1 MAVSVVACLKNEVFT
16 SESGQLE
23 INIHSFAITEAGMLR
38 SFFGAFGGDG
48 QEGDR
53 ESGEEGLQ
61 PDQQSEERLQQQ
73 QAQNDRFAQE
83 TGGQALK
90 AIWDTS
96 KQQATNAAPG
106 DTSSRGSS
114 TETQAAGAQTG
125 RQGESSSQSD
135 RKTGL
140 DEETPEERH
149 ERQRLEGRI
158 NVAKAKRAEQ
168 KLETIADAV
177 EYCRELVDVQLERAR
192 DQKAPMNQA
201 IYGDS
206 HARKAITTLLPDQ
219 FIRQLFLNLVQ
230 NRNNW
235 PRIRPLFG
243 VPPYNFLR
251 PEDAGLIRAGGLAA
265 GRTNMTYEKVNETAA
280 YAQFGSGHLVDDYF
294 REYRVVTTREPSDND
309 LLPCDIERVPPQGA
323 LYMNVRVPKRSK
335 EEKLALLK
343 DISKRRAVLF
353 PAVGEV
359 LTVNYSTGL
368 QSVWGSKANSR
379 LDTKVVVK
387 SMIPRSSTGATAAV
401 VAVKVS

>member
-1 MAVSVVACLKNEVFT
+1 
-16 SESGQLE
+16 
-23 INIHSFAITEAGMLR
+23 MLS

-53 ESGEEGLQ
+53 EPGEEGLQ

-73 QAQNDRFAQE
+73 QAQDDRFQQE
-83 TGGQALK
+83 TGGQVFK
-90 AIWDTS
+90 AIWENER
-96 KQQATNAAPG
+96 QQAANTASG
-106 DTSSRGSS
+106 DASSRGSS
-114 TETQAAGAQTG
+114 TATEAVGAQG
-125 RQGESSSQSD
+125 RRQSQSSSQRD
-135 RKTGL
+135 RKTSL
-140 DEETPEERH
+140 DEETPEEQR
-149 ERQRLEGRI
+149 ERQRLEGRET
-158 NVAKAKRAEQ
+158 VAKAKRAEQ
-168 KLETIADAV
+168 KLETIADAL
-177 EYCRELVDVQLERAR
+177 EYCRELIDVQLERAK
-192 DQKAPMNQA
+192 DQRAPMNQA

-206 HARKAITTLLPDQ
+206 HARKAITTLLPEQ
-219 FIRQLFLNLVQ
+219 FIRQIFLNLVQ

-265 GRTNMTYEKVNETAA
+265 GRTNMTYDRANETAA

-294 REYRVVTTREPSDND
+294 REYRVVTIREPSDSD

-335 EEKLALLK
+335 EEKLSLLK

-359 LTVNYSTGL
+359 LTINYSTGL

-379 LDTKVVVK
+379 LDTKIVVK
-387 SMIPRSSTGATAAV
+387 SMIPRSANGATAAV